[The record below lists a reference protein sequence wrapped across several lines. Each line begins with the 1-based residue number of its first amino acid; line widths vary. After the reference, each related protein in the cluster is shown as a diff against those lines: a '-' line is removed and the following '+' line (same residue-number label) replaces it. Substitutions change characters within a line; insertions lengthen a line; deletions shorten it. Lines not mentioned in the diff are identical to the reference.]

1 MMSIQG
7 QKVLPT
13 YMSSLESELQMTNG
27 QNARV
32 DQSHSLN
39 GAVYIQ
45 ESGTGTSNVQSGKL
59 DANSIVRQI
68 RYDQKQIQMN
78 QNNMK
83 IKTLTGSRNDPNNM
97 LIN

>member
-1 MMSIQG
+1 MMSMQG

-39 GAVYIQ
+39 GAIYI
-45 ESGTGTSNVQSGKL
+45 
-59 DANSIVRQI
+59 
-68 RYDQKQIQMN
+68 
-78 QNNMK
+78 
-83 IKTLTGSRNDPNNM
+83 
-97 LIN
+97 